1 MWLAGVD
8 SPRAH
13 GHYSDTLGGTD
24 YSDLPNFRSWF
35 VGTNA
40 IQPAVKVESSRADRT
55 DGRAD
60 GRSGNGKINQ
70 CSKSDRTYG
79 CVLLGPMGKAER
91 SNCVRS
97 MIRTTIDD
105 VWGSG
110 EVHP

>member
-8 SPRAH
+8 SPRAY
-13 GHYSDTLGGTD
+13 GHFSDTLGGTD
-24 YSDLPNFRSWF
+24 YLDLPNFRSWF

-40 IQPAVKVESSRADRT
+40 IQPAVKVESSRAGTGRRDGRT
-55 DGRAD
+55 D
-60 GRSGNGKINQ
+60 NGKINQ

-97 MIRTTIDD
+97 TIRTTIDD

-110 EVHP
+110 GKHP